1 MKLKLHVRRWTFV
14 HCVHCVHNVPKN
26 TMKNTK
32 QLFDDF
38 IIPSVGRLPLS
49 FVEGKGAWL
58 IEEDGA
64 RFLDMYPGWGVNL
77 VGHCHPK
84 VVEAIQN
91 QAGKL
96 LHAPNNY
103 HLPLQGQLAEAIIKR
118 SFPGKIFFS
127 NSGAEANEGALKIA
141 RKWGKENGKWKFI
154 SMLDSFHGRT
164 LGALSATGQE
174 KYRKDFEPLIP
185 GFSYVPF
192 GNIDAVKEI
201 IDSETCAVIIEPI
214 QGEGGVNVAPEN
226 YFEELRK
233 ICDEKNCLL
242 VFDEVQ
248 TGVARTGEWFGFQ
261 LVGIEPDVM
270 TLAKALGGGVPIG
283 AVVASEKVQD
293 VLQPGTHA
301 STYGGNPLV
310 CAAALAV
317 ISVIEEESGLEKS
330 KKLENLFTEKAKNL
344 KEKFDVIKDIRGAGT
359 MFGIE
364 LDVPGTP
371 VVENC
376 YNDSVLINCTHEKV
390 LRFLTSIFLTED
402 EVELAF
408 AAIEKALS
416 KL

>member
-1 MKLKLHVRRWTFV
+1 
-14 HCVHCVHNVPKN
+14 
-26 TMKNTK
+26 MKNTK
-32 QLFDDF
+32 QLFDNY

-58 IEEDGA
+58 IEENGEKY
-64 RFLDMYPGWGVNL
+64 LDMYPGWGVNL

-84 VVEAIQN
+84 VVEAIQT
-91 QAGKL
+91 QAAKL

-103 HLPLQGQLAEAIIKR
+103 LLPLQGELAKAIVER
-118 SFPGKIFFS
+118 SFPGKVFFS

-141 RKWGKENGKWKFI
+141 RKWGRNKGKWKFI
-154 SMLDSFHGRT
+154 TMLDSFHGRT

-174 KYRKDFEPLIP
+174 KYREDFEPLIP

-192 GNIDAVKEI
+192 GDISAIKEVID
-201 IDSETCAVIIEPI
+201 DETCAIMVEPI

-226 YFEELRK
+226 YFKELRK

-242 VFDEVQ
+242 IFDEVQ

-261 LVGIEPDVM
+261 FVGVQPDVM

-283 AVVASEKVQD
+283 AIVASEKVQD
-293 VLQPGTHA
+293 VLQPGNHA

-317 ISVIEEESGLEKS
+317 ISVIEEENGLQKS
-330 KKLENLFTEKAKNL
+330 KDLGKVFHEYATNLQK
-344 KEKFDVIKDIRGAGT
+344 KFDVIKDVRGAGT
-359 MFGIE
+359 IFGIE

-371 VVENC
+371 VIESC
-376 YNDSVLINCTHEKV
+376 YNENVLVNCTHEKV
-390 LRFLTSIFLTED
+390 LRFLTSVFLKEEEIEQT
-402 EVELAF
+402 F
-408 AAIEKALS
+408 KAIENGIA